1 MDKSDQLDKSDK
13 TDQLEL
19 SDKLDT
25 LDKTDKLKYSTEIRL
40 KALLWNTCY
49 TLESIPLEYARK
61 HFTGIF
67 SMYTFE
73 IENHSTGTAAHSSI
87 QKDTAA
93 QSSAQQRTA
102 AVGVYLHS
110 FSISFSNFFIVPL
123 TLFKKK
129 EKCIMNELG
138 SRLGLILPSH

>member
-102 AVGVYLHS
+102 AVGVSPHR

-123 TLFKKK
+123 
-129 EKCIMNELG
+129 
-138 SRLGLILPSH
+138 SLIHI

>member
-61 HFTGIF
+61 HFTGIL

-73 IENHSTGTAAHSSI
+73 IENRSTGTAAHSSI

-102 AVGVYLHS
+102 AHS
-110 FSISFSNFFIVPL
+110 S
-123 TLFKKK
+123 
-129 EKCIMNELG
+129 
-138 SRLGLILPSH
+138 SRCLSS